1 MIANL
6 FPGMSLQTEMDREDR
21 LLKDLENNV
30 YQLVVTHESPSGSQF
45 FCKEC
50 GTESLLFGL
59 PKDHK
64 YAQWESLSF
73 SEMNGE
79 NMLLMPDI
87 GFWNFVKDRMPDS
100 RFLTQSDRFSFNEL
114 IRSLITAVLRH
125 GTWRT
130 LPENPTLAGSSSPSP
145 TRTPPSPTTWS
156 VKPST
161 RKTFTPCLQ
170 SCNGKAAPILNA
182 VSCRSGQNILIVL
195 KFSIKLSPHGKNTTI

>member
-1 MIANL
+1 MILPDELDERRIAVIHDPAVPLAPMIANL

-21 LLKDLENNV
+21 LLKDLKNNV

-87 GFWNFVKDRMPDS
+87 GF
-100 RFLTQSDRFSFNEL
+100 
-114 IRSLITAVLRH
+114 
-125 GTWRT
+125 
-130 LPENPTLAGSSSPSP
+130 
-145 TRTPPSPTTWS
+145 
-156 VKPST
+156 
-161 RKTFTPCLQ
+161 
-170 SCNGKAAPILNA
+170 
-182 VSCRSGQNILIVL
+182 
-195 KFSIKLSPHGKNTTI
+195 

>member
-1 MIANL
+1 MILPDELDERRIAVIHDPAVPLAPMIANL

-21 LLKDLENNV
+21 LLKDLKNNV

-100 RFLTQSDRFSFNEL
+100 RFLTQSDRFSFN
-114 IRSLITAVLRH
+114 
-125 GTWRT
+125 
-130 LPENPTLAGSSSPSP
+130 
-145 TRTPPSPTTWS
+145 
-156 VKPST
+156 
-161 RKTFTPCLQ
+161 
-170 SCNGKAAPILNA
+170 
-182 VSCRSGQNILIVL
+182 
-195 KFSIKLSPHGKNTTI
+195 

>member
-21 LLKDLENNV
+21 LLKDLKNNV

-79 NMLLMPDI
+79 NMLLMPSGI
-87 GFWNFVKDRMPDS
+87 SSKTGCQTPA
-100 RFLTQSDRFSFNEL
+100 FSPRA
-114 IRSLITAVLRH
+114 IVSA
-125 GTWRT
+125 
-130 LPENPTLAGSSSPSP
+130 
-145 TRTPPSPTTWS
+145 
-156 VKPST
+156 ST
-161 RKTFTPCLQ
+161 
-170 SCNGKAAPILNA
+170 N
-182 VSCRSGQNILIVL
+182 
-195 KFSIKLSPHGKNTTI
+195 